1 MTYLEI
7 LFLAI
12 ALSVDAFVVSF
23 SYGLSFN
30 QSRLK
35 NSLLIATF
43 TGVFQGLMPCLGYYL
58 TTFVKSFIQPYANLI
73 VFTIF
78 LFLGLKFIKESF
90 EKEKKQPCCI
100 GLACLFLIGIAT
112 SIDAF
117 SAGISLLLFG
127 NTILKPALVITIIT
141 FINSNLGFVLG
152 GKLKSMKTR
161 KLELLAGFILV
172 LLGIKAII

>member
-12 ALSVDAFVVSF
+12 ALSVDAFVISF

-78 LFLGLKFIKESF
+78 LFFYGQI
-90 EKEKKQPCCI
+90 
-100 GLACLFLIGIAT
+100 
-112 SIDAF
+112 
-117 SAGISLLLFG
+117 
-127 NTILKPALVITIIT
+127 
-141 FINSNLGFVLG
+141 
-152 GKLKSMKTR
+152 
-161 KLELLAGFILV
+161 
-172 LLGIKAII
+172 